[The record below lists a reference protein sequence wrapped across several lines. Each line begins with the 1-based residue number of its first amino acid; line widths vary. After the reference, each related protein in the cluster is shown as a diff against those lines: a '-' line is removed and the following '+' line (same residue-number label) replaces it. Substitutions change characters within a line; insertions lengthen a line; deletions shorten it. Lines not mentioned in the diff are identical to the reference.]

1 MTPRMQQTL
10 SARIDR
16 WSFGIIIDTMPPRD
30 PEDEE
35 EADEDE
41 DEGQEPADEP
51 PVIRERTKTRPE
63 CSIEES
69 FGLVKVDRILL
80 AARRQSRLGRRRSF
94 KWPRDSRSA

>member
-1 MTPRMQQTL
+1 MTPGMQQTL

-41 DEGQEPADEP
+41 DEGQDPADEP
-51 PVIRERTKTRPE
+51 PVIREPDE
-63 CSIEES
+63 
-69 FGLVKVDRILL
+69 D
-80 AARRQSRLGRRRSF
+80 
-94 KWPRDSRSA
+94 